1 MKKEEA
7 QVLRHDIV
15 TLIEKKGMPI
25 NTRKGTNTDVA
36 EWAAGIFDKC
46 VQIDEP
52 LGTANDHCPVCKK
65 TVGTSG
71 AYCKWCGAFLREVR
85 WL

>member
-1 MKKEEA
+1 MKKKEA

-25 NTRKGTNTDVA
+25 NVRDGSNQKIA
-36 EWAAGIFDKC
+36 EWAAGIFEKC
-46 VQIDEP
+46 VRIDEP
-52 LGTANDHCPVCKK
+52 LGAANDHCPACKK